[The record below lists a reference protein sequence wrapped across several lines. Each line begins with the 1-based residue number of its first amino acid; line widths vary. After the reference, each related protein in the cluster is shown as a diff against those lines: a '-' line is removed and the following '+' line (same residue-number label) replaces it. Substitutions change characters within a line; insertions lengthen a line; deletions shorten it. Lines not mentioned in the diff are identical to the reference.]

1 MNVIRFLEAMGEI
14 NDDVIM
20 EVADIMEQ
28 TNEQKN
34 RARIHTGRRR
44 FFRTL
49 LIAAAIAAVL
59 SATAFAAY
67 SYLLSTPEQAVKA
80 VKQEIRRWEELGII
94 APQGEI
100 EEDGIR
106 VRKTEEP
113 TELSAYYYHRIIRP
127 HYQVSIRL
135 NQGFLVCT
143 VDMADGKLYGVTL
156 SAYADEDDPIV
167 GEGVEWGDFDG
178 DGEDDIGYYRDNLD
192 DLIPEGLTLD
202 ELCERLM
209 EYWGFQGYMLA
220 PTTDGFY
227 DWQNIT
233 YSGEMPVRELWNQ
246 PYATVYFNGDQEGV
260 PMFIEL
266 GGFCPPGHAYSALV
280 IGTNHIVG

>member
-14 NDDVIM
+14 NDDMIM

-28 TNEQKN
+28 TNEQEN

-44 FFRTL
+44 LFRTL

-94 APQGEI
+94 APQGDI
-100 EEDGIR
+100 GEDVLS

-113 TELSAYYYHRIIRP
+113 TELSAYYFHRIIRP
-127 HYQVSIRL
+127 HYQVALRWDK
-135 NQGFLVCT
+135 GYLVCKI
-143 VDMADGKLYGVTL
+143 DMADGKLYDISL
-156 SAYADEDDPIV
+156 CAYADEDDPIV
-167 GEGVEWGDFDG
+167 GEG
-178 DGEDDIGYYRDNLD
+178 DIGYFRDNLD

-202 ELCERLM
+202 MLCERLM

-220 PTTDGFY
+220 PTTDSFY

-233 YSGEMPVRELWNQ
+233 YSGELPVRELWNQ

-266 GGFCPPGHAYSALV
+266 NGFNPPGEAHTILM
-280 IGTNHIVG
+280 IGTNHAVG

>member
-14 NDDVIM
+14 NDDMIM
-20 EVADIMEQ
+20 EVADTMEQ
-28 TNEQKN
+28 TNEQEN
-34 RARIHTGRRR
+34 RARIHAGRRR

-94 APQGEI
+94 APQGDI
-100 EEDGIR
+100 EEEWLR

-113 TELSAYYYHRIIRP
+113 IELSAYYFHRILRP
-127 HYQVSIRL
+127 YYQVSIRWDK
-135 NQGFLVCT
+135 GSVSCDI
-143 VDMADGKLYGVTL
+143 DMADGKLYGVTL

-178 DGEDDIGYYRDNLD
+178 DGEDDIGYCRDNLD

-202 ELCERLM
+202 MLCERLM

-220 PTTDGFY
+220 PTTDSFY
-227 DWQNIT
+227 GWQNIT

-246 PYATVYFNGDQEGV
+246 PNATVYFNGDQEGV

-266 GGFCPPGHAYSALV
+266 NGFSAPGHPYSILT
-280 IGTNHIVG
+280 IGTTHAVG

>member
-28 TNEQKN
+28 TNEQEN
-34 RARIHTGRRR
+34 RTRLRAGRRR
-44 FFRTL
+44 LFRTL

-94 APQGEI
+94 APQGDI
-100 EEDGIR
+100 GEDVLS

-113 TELSAYYYHRIIRP
+113 TELSAYYFHRIIRP
-127 HYQVSIRL
+127 HYQVALRWDK
-135 NQGFLVCT
+135 GYLVCKI
-143 VDMADGKLYGVTL
+143 DMADGKLYDISL
-156 SAYADEDDPIV
+156 CAYADEDDPIV
-167 GEGVEWGDFDG
+167 GEG
-178 DGEDDIGYYRDNLD
+178 DIGYFRDNLD

-202 ELCERLM
+202 MLCERLM

-220 PTTDGFY
+220 PTTDSFY
-227 DWQNIT
+227 GWQNIT

-266 GGFCPPGHAYSALV
+266 NGFNPPGEAHTILM
-280 IGTNHIVG
+280 IGTNHAVG

>member
-28 TNEQKN
+28 TNEQEKRTRL
-34 RARIHTGRRR
+34 RAGRRR
-44 FFRTL
+44 LFRTL

-220 PTTDGFY
+220 PTTDSFY
-227 DWQNIT
+227 EQNIT

-266 GGFCPPGHAYSALV
+266 NGFNPPGEAHTILM
-280 IGTNHIVG
+280 IGTNHAVG

>member
-14 NDDVIM
+14 NDDMIM
-20 EVADIMEQ
+20 EVADTMEQ
-28 TNEQKN
+28 TNEQEN
-34 RARIHTGRRR
+34 RARIHAGRRR

-94 APQGEI
+94 APQGDI
-100 EEDGIR
+100 GEDGIR

-113 TELSAYYYHRIIRP
+113 KELSAYYFHRIIRP
-127 HYQVSIRL
+127 HYQVALRWDK
-135 NQGFLVCT
+135 GYLVCKI
-143 VDMADGKLYGVTL
+143 DMADGKLYDISL
-156 SAYADEDDPIV
+156 CAYADEDDPIV
-167 GEGVEWGDFDG
+167 GEGVGDDFDG
-178 DGEDDIGYYRDNLD
+178 EGENDIGYFRDNLD

-209 EYWGFQGYMLA
+209 EYWGFEGYMLA
-220 PTTDGFY
+220 PTTDSFY
-227 DWQNIT
+227 GWQNIT

-246 PYATVYFNGDQEGV
+246 PYVTVYFNGDQEGV

-266 GGFCPPGHAYSALV
+266 NGFNPPGEAHTILM
-280 IGTNHIVG
+280 IGTNHAVG

>member
-28 TNEQKN
+28 TNEQEKRTRL
-34 RARIHTGRRR
+34 RAGRRR
-44 FFRTL
+44 LFRTL

-135 NQGFLVCT
+135 NQGFLVCM

-178 DGEDDIGYYRDNLD
+178 DGENDIGYYRDNLD